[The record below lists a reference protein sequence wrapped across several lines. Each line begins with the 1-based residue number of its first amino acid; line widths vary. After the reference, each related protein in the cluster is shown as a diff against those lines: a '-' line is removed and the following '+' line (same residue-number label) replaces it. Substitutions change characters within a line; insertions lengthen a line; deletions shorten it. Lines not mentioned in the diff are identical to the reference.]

1 MKNPLS
7 SGEMK
12 ELIAAKL
19 SHTLSVEP
27 MEATDDQFYF
37 ALALIVR
44 DLLMQKRTE
53 FMKCAEAQ
61 SCKKIYYL
69 CMEFLMGR
77 SLKNNL
83 YNLGLQAAT
92 ESALADYGER
102 FRR

>member
-53 FMKCAEAQ
+53 FMKRAEAQ

-77 SLKNNL
+77 SLKPVQS
-83 YNLGLQAAT
+83 GAA
-92 ESALADYGER
+92 SGDRKCAGRL
-102 FRR
+102 RREAAAGV